1 MVRFIFHRLLLMV
14 PTVFAI
20 SILSF
25 IIVQLPPGDFVTTV
39 VAALEESGEPLAK
52 QEEAI
57 LRERYGLDQPMYVQY
72 LKWLGRLVRGDLGR
86 SLQWSQPV
94 QMVLAQRLPWSVTI
108 SLMALILVYLIGI
121 PIGTVSATRQY
132 SIADYFFTVVGFIG
146 LAIPDF
152 LFALILLWLY
162 FLITGNVALGLFSQQ
177 YLMAPWSLARVLD
190 LLNHLWMPALV
201 VATAGTAGLIRIM
214 RANLLEELQKP
225 YVMVAR
231 AKGLPERRLLYKYPL
246 RIALNPVVSTVGW
259 TLPRLVNGE
268 LLVSMVLGLPTIA
281 PVFINALKEEDV
293 FLAGSIVLILSVLTV
308 FGTLISDI
316 LLGWVD
322 PRIRLGAEA

>member
-1 MVRFIFHRLLLMV
+1 MVRFIAHRLLLMF

-25 IIVQLPPGDFVTTV
+25 MIVQLPPGDFVSTV

-57 LRERYGLDQPMYVQY
+57 LRERYGLDQPAYVQY
-72 LKWLGRLVRGDLGR
+72 LKWLGRLIRGDLGR

-94 QMVLAQRLPWSVTI
+94 KMVLAQRIPWSVTI

-121 PIGTVSATRQY
+121 PIGTISATRQY

-162 FLITGNVALGLFSQQ
+162 FLVTGNVALGLFSQQ
-177 YLMAPWSLARVLD
+177 YLMAPWSLAKVLD

-231 AKGLPERRLLYKYPL
+231 AKGLPERRMLYKYPL

-281 PVFINALKEEDV
+281 PVFINALREEDV

-322 PRIRLGAEA
+322 PRIRLGAEP

>member
-1 MVRFIFHRLLLMV
+1 MVWFIAHRLLLMV

-25 IIVQLPPGDFVTTV
+25 MIVQLPPGDFVTTV

-57 LRERYGLDQPMYVQY
+57 LRERYGLDRPAHVQY
-72 LKWLGRLVRGDLGR
+72 LKWLGRLIRGDLGR

-94 QMVLAQRLPWSVTI
+94 KMVLAQRIPWSVTI

-121 PIGTVSATRQY
+121 PIGTISATRQY
-132 SIADYFFTVVGFIG
+132 STADYFFTVVGFIG

-162 FLITGNVALGLFSQQ
+162 FLVTGNVALGLFSQQ
-177 YLMAPWSLARVLD
+177 YLMAPWSLGKVLD

-231 AKGLPERRLLYKYPL
+231 AKGLPERRMLYKYPL

-259 TLPRLVNGE
+259 TLPRLVSGE

-281 PVFINALKEEDV
+281 PVFINALQEEDV

-308 FGTLISDI
+308 LGTLISDI

-322 PRIRLGAEA
+322 PRIRLGAAS

>member
-1 MVRFIFHRLLLMV
+1 MVRFIAHRLLLMV

-25 IIVQLPPGDFVTTV
+25 MIVQLPPGDFVTTV

-52 QEEAI
+52 EEEAI
-57 LRERYGLDQPMYVQY
+57 LRERYGLDQPPHVQY
-72 LKWLGRLVRGDLGR
+72 LKWLGRLIRGDLGR

-94 QMVLAQRLPWSVTI
+94 KMVLAQRIPWSITI

-162 FLITGNVALGLFSQQ
+162 FLVTGNVALGLFSQQ
-177 YLMAPWSLARVLD
+177 YLMAPWSLAKVLD

-231 AKGLPERRLLYKYPL
+231 AKGLPERRMLYKYPL

-259 TLPRLVNGE
+259 TLPRLVSGE

-281 PVFINALKEEDV
+281 PVFINALQEEDV

-322 PRIRLGAEA
+322 PRIRLGAES

>member
-1 MVRFIFHRLLLMV
+1 MVRFIAHRLLLMF

-25 IIVQLPPGDFVTTV
+25 MIVQLPPGDFVSTV

-57 LRERYGLDQPMYVQY
+57 LRERYGLDQPAYVQY
-72 LKWLGRLVRGDLGR
+72 LKWLGRLIRGDLGR

-94 QMVLAQRLPWSVTI
+94 KMVLAQRIPWSVTI

-121 PIGTVSATRQY
+121 PIGTISATRQY

-162 FLITGNVALGLFSQQ
+162 FLVTGNVALGLFSQQ
-177 YLMAPWSLARVLD
+177 YLMAPWSLAKVLD

-231 AKGLPERRLLYKYPL
+231 AKGLPERRMLYKYPL

-281 PVFINALKEEDV
+281 PVFINALREEDV

-322 PRIRLGAEA
+322 PRIRLGAGT

>member
-1 MVRFIFHRLLLMV
+1 MVRFIAHRLLLMF

-25 IIVQLPPGDFVTTV
+25 MIVQLPPGDFVSTV

-57 LRERYGLDQPMYVQY
+57 LRERYGLDQPAYVQY
-72 LKWLGRLVRGDLGR
+72 LKWLGRLIRGDLGR

-94 QMVLAQRLPWSVTI
+94 KMVLAQRIPWSVTI

-121 PIGTVSATRQY
+121 PIGTISATRQY

-162 FLITGNVALGLFSQQ
+162 FLVTGNVALGLFSQQ
-177 YLMAPWSLARVLD
+177 YLMAPWSLGKVLD

-231 AKGLPERRLLYKYPL
+231 AKGLPERRMLYKYPL

-281 PVFINALKEEDV
+281 PVFINALREEDV

-322 PRIRLGAEA
+322 PRIRLGAEP